1 MKIRNKKYLIDRRLK
16 ALKIF
21 FASKSLRKKALQIL
35 VDFLYKKST
44 KQPLTS
50 IALTQLLQK
59 NLTCHIFPHYL
70 QDGNLSS
77 EELIAICSLIQA
89 CNPKNLLEIGTFNG
103 LTTLH
108 MAVNSNLDAKIH
120 TLDLSTL
127 DDYPKETLDPEDI
140 KYITSPFKKDKHYL
154 HTVYNHK
161 IIEHEGNSL
170 SYSFSKFTE
179 DNAKMDFIFIDG
191 GHSYQIVKNDTEKS
205 LKILKEDGILVWHD
219 YTPTCPGVFTY
230 LNELSK
236 SFPIFHLDK
245 TTLAYLKMSTINYDE
260 NENH

>member
-1 MKIRNKKYLIDRRLK
+1 MKIRNKKYLIGRRLK
-16 ALKIF
+16 ALKTIIT
-21 FASKSLRKKALQIL
+21 SKSLRTKALQIL
-35 VDFLYKKST
+35 VDFLYKNST
-44 KQPLTS
+44 TQPVTS
-50 IALTQLLQK
+50 ITLNQLLQK
-59 NLTCHIFPHYL
+59 NLTCHIFPSSL

-89 CNPKNLLEIGTFNG
+89 DNPKNLLEIGTFNG

-108 MAVNSNLDAKIH
+108 MALNTDPDAKIH

-127 DDYPKETLDPEDI
+127 EDYSKETLDPEDI
-140 KYITSPFKKDKHYL
+140 KYITSPFKKNRHYL
-154 HTVYNHK
+154 QTVYNHK

-179 DNAKMDFIFIDG
+179 DNSKMDFIFIDG

-205 LKILKEDGILVWHD
+205 LKILKEDGVIVWHD

-236 SFPIFHLDK
+236 TLPILHLDK
-245 TTLAYLKMSTINYDE
+245 TTLAYLKISTINYDE
-260 NENH
+260 SEDR